1 MSRIIKF
8 KLWTFTPNINITNG
22 LQNGSMIDI
31 MIVKDS
37 ILVKL
42 LYINKIE
49 FKKFCTKLSVSYF
62 LMNFFNNVKN
72 IGHFLSHNV
81 LKILIFH

>member
-1 MSRIIKF
+1 MSKLVKF
-8 KLWTFTPNINITNG
+8 KLWTFTPNINSTNG

-37 ILVKL
+37 ILVRL

-49 FKKFCTKLSVSYF
+49 FYNFCTMLSVSYF
-62 LMNFFNNVKN
+62 LMDFLLVVKT
-72 IGHFLSHNV
+72 
-81 LKILIFH
+81 

>member
-22 LQNGSMIDI
+22 FQNGSMIDI

-37 ILVKL
+37 ILVRL

-49 FKKFCTKLSVSYF
+49 F
-62 LMNFFNNVKN
+62 
-72 IGHFLSHNV
+72 
-81 LKILIFH
+81 

>member
-1 MSRIIKF
+1 MSKFVKF

-37 ILVKL
+37 ILVRL
-42 LYINKIE
+42 LYINKI
-49 FKKFCTKLSVSYF
+49 KF
-62 LMNFFNNVKN
+62 
-72 IGHFLSHNV
+72 
-81 LKILIFH
+81 